1 MVQVPQ
7 RTGFSGP
14 TLVRL
19 LTRLTEVDA
28 PESRQSLSDRL
39 SHWLGWTDAIALS
52 AALNGE
58 PPAVPR
64 GQPADGSAE
73 AQECERVRATLIEAI
88 AGKGKGAATRNRARA
103 PARPAPRDE
112 DVEYTEYRQ
121 RYQALQQTME
131 NTIAVLRGRLRAAL
145 AARGPALT
153 RLAVVDA
160 IMERSLGARERTLL
174 GAVPTLL
181 ERHFE
186 RLRQAALAGPQEA
199 GDAPAPQSGAWLATF
214 GRDMRSVLLAEL
226 DIRLQPVEGLL
237 AALRAS

>member
-28 PESRQSLSDRL
+28 PESRQSLADRL

-64 GQPADGSAE
+64 GQSADGSAE

-88 AGKGKGAATRNRARA
+88 AGKGRNAAARNRARA
-103 PARPAPRDE
+103 PARPAP
-112 DVEYTEYRQ
+112 
-121 RYQALQQTME
+121 QACATLQ
-131 NTIAVLRGRLRAAL
+131 V
-145 AARGPALT
+145 
-153 RLAVVDA
+153 
-160 IMERSLGARERTLL
+160 
-174 GAVPTLL
+174 
-181 ERHFE
+181 
-186 RLRQAALAGPQEA
+186 
-199 GDAPAPQSGAWLATF
+199 
-214 GRDMRSVLLAEL
+214 
-226 DIRLQPVEGLL
+226 
-237 AALRAS
+237 

>member
-88 AGKGKGAATRNRARA
+88 AGKGKGAAARNRARA

-145 AARGPALT
+145 AARAPALT

-174 GAVPTLL
+174 AAVPTLL

-186 RLRQAALAGPQEA
+186 RLRQAALAGPHEA
-199 GDAPAPQSGAWLATF
+199 GDAPPPQPGAWLATF